1 MEICL
6 WFQISVYTV
15 MVTAR
20 KLKMMNTCCEIVHG
34 IKSPDALLP
43 RAKLFMIEDFDI
55 SPSKQILKQQAF
67 FQHTARKTDPDIPE
81 I

>member
-1 MEICL
+1 
-6 WFQISVYTV
+6 